1 MMRYKVT
8 DLLVGAAVMVL
19 AAVAA
24 ACFDLGATITIE
36 NNTGTRL
43 TFYFEPRTNAEARF
57 SLEPFETTTV
67 GFLQFHWK
75 DRLIARDP
83 SGNVVLDKRIT
94 YDELKKME
102 REGKHIVIEPPK

>member
-1 MMRYKVT
+1 MSSKVKA
-8 DLLVGAAVMVL
+8 LLLGLAAIIL
-19 AAVAA
+19 AAVAG
-24 ACFDLGATITIE
+24 ACDPGASITFE
-36 NNTGTRL
+36 NRRPTRL
-43 TFYFEPRTNAEARF
+43 TFYIEPGANAKPQFE
-57 SLEPFETTTV
+57 LEPFETTTV